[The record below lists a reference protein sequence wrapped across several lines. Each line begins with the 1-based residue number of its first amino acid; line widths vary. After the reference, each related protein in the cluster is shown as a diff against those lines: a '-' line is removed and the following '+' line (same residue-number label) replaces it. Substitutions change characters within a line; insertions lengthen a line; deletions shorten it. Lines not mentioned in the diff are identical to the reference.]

1 MRLIASL
8 AFASYLVNP
17 TVTLSLDDEPVYLE
31 NNEPISSTRGSIRD
45 EELPANGG
53 TFVAVSL

>member
-1 MRLIASL
+1 LIASL

-17 TVTLSLDDEPVYLE
+17 TVTLSLDDKPVFLE
-31 NNEPISSTRGSIRD
+31 NNEPISSTRGNIHD
-45 EELPANGG
+45 EELPATGG